1 MSGIYQTVLQ
11 FASER
16 FLILAEN
23 IAVELRKHDASG
35 IYGDDAGEEY
45 DFPIKTLWDEYCYE
59 QAQGPTDGLESA
71 WEQTVRPFIEAVI
84 DSLSE
89 REQRLLSIVTDD
101 NLELDE
107 DADDFPVIDRD
118 GLCKEVLE
126 RLRDLAARRL

>member
-1 MSGIYQTVLQ
+1 MPALRPRDEAPGGTPMSGIYQTVLQ

-59 QAQGPTDGLESA
+59 QAQGPTDGL
-71 WEQTVRPFIEAVI
+71 
-84 DSLSE
+84 
-89 REQRLLSIVTDD
+89 
-101 NLELDE
+101 
-107 DADDFPVIDRD
+107 DRD
-118 GLCKEVLE
+118 G
-126 RLRDLAARRL
+126 R